1 MAVKVVPVDKPE
13 PLPVPLPTDER
24 FQAAFTAAT
33 AKPTDEAPWELL
45 EAAVVS
51 DENQARRLL
60 DFYRGRITAEVPK
73 PMLGV
78 LSHRA
83 ARFAAD
89 CFGENAPETIE
100 VLRGVLKASP
110 DADWA
115 FRPLIVALTM
125 TERWRDVLDAYD
137 TRLGAD
143 ISAYLLNLGCGQLR
157 EARHAGGQQ
166 RAVVHHAPQRLALQ
180 CER

>member
-60 DFYRGRITAEVPK
+60 DFYRGRITAEVPGS
-73 PMLGV
+73 PMPPGYSVLGTRCT
-78 LSHRA
+78 S
-83 ARFAAD
+83 
-89 CFGENAPETIE
+89 
-100 VLRGVLKASP
+100 
-110 DADWA
+110 
-115 FRPLIVALTM
+115 M
-125 TERWRDVLDAYD
+125 TGDSLMRS
-137 TRLGAD
+137 TR
-143 ISAYLLNLGCGQLR
+143 
-157 EARHAGGQQ
+157 
-166 RAVVHHAPQRLALQ
+166 
-180 CER
+180 